1 MKKIIL
7 LVAILLALALVFVG
21 CNKGENDATDTQ
33 SNAPTQERDDGED
46 GEDVQIPEGAVRVSL
61 DAGCRIIYAEG
72 SFDNAN
78 VVYGELMMIDSDAYD
93 SIGYYT
99 MIKSGKS
106 YANDGKFEILIGM
119 TDNEASAKSCEKL
132 ETYLDYT
139 VDVIDGKI
147 VINSY
152 SPTRLGEAVDYFL
165 SRLELVGEEV
175 VYVPENKQNIGKYT
189 DYPAASVNVAGVSL
203 SEFSFVY
210 PKDANSYELDSV
222 RMMIDWI
229 GTNTGAIVSMRDD
242 STEERP
248 YEILMGKTNREAT
261 VNAMADLELN
271 EYLFKV
277 YVRAEEIDI
286 VIAYANVVTMNKLVE
301 TIAEE
306 ISSSGLVPEEIKG
319 IIEEEKM
326 IVSSISQLRDPCIL
340 LENGVYYAYGT
351 GWVCYVNNSGDL
363 AGEWTLIGNVVD
375 VPEDAVDNHWAPEV
389 HKYNGKYYMFTTY
402 KSAKTGHRGCTV
414 LRADTPVG
422 PFVEISDGHV
432 TPADW
437 DSIDGT
443 LYIDEEGQP
452 WMVFVHEWT
461 STDDGIG
468 RMAAAKMSDDLTRLI
483 SEPIELFRAD
493 DPSWTDRQVTDG
505 CWMYKCET
513 GELLMIW
520 SNSDKYGYCVGIAR
534 SDNGRIDGNW
544 SQDDQLLYS
553 KSMTGEYD
561 GGHGMIFYSIAG
573 QMYLSIHSPNSA
585 SAGRN
590 ETPVFIAIREEN
602 GTLVWD
608 N

>member
-1 MKKIIL
+1 MKKIIAL
-7 LVAILLALALVFVG
+7 ISILLSFSLLLCG
-21 CNKGENDATDTQ
+21 CNKNEETPTD
-33 SNAPTQERDDGED
+33 APTDAPTEKPTET
-46 GEDVQIPEGAVRVSL
+46 EEPEEIPEGAVILSTE
-61 DAGCRIIYAEG
+61 AGMRIIYAEG
-72 SFDNAN
+72 SFDRSNL
-78 VVYGELMMIDSDAYD
+78 VYDELMNTDPKAYNQ
-93 SIGYYT
+93 IGYYT
-99 MIKSGKS
+99 MVKADKS
-106 YANDGKFEILIGM
+106 YVDDGKLEVLIGM
-119 TDNEASAKSCEKL
+119 TGKDASESSRASL
-132 ETYLDYT
+132 GTYLDYT
-139 VDVIDGKI
+139 VSVIDKSI

-152 SPTRLGEAVDYFL
+152 SSEGLDNAVEYFVSRIKLIGET
-165 SRLELVGEEV
+165 V
-175 VYVPENKQNIGKYT
+175 VYIPEDDEHTVKHT
-189 DYPAASVNVAGVSL
+189 DYPAPNVDVAGVAL

-229 GTNTGAIVSMRDD
+229 GTNTGAIIAMRDD

-261 VNAMADLELN
+261 VNAMEDLELN

-286 VIAYANVVTMNKLVE
+286 VIAYANVITMNKLVE

-363 AGEWTLIGNVVD
+363 AGGWNLIGNVVD
-375 VPEDAVDNHWAPEV
+375 VPEDAIDCYWAPEV

-534 SDNGRIDGNW
+534 SDNGKIDGNW

>member
-1 MKKIIL
+1 MKKIIAL
-7 LVAILLALALVFVG
+7 ISILLSLSLLLCG
-21 CNKGENDATDTQ
+21 CNKNEETPTD
-33 SNAPTQERDDGED
+33 APTDAPTEKPTET
-46 GEDVQIPEGAVRVSL
+46 EEPEEIPEGAVILSTE
-61 DAGCRIIYAEG
+61 AGMRIIYAEG
-72 SFDNAN
+72 SFDRSNL
-78 VVYGELMMIDSDAYD
+78 VYDELMNTDPKAYNQ
-93 SIGYYT
+93 IGYYT
-99 MIKSGKS
+99 MVKADKS
-106 YANDGKFEILIGM
+106 YVDDGKLEVLIGM
-119 TDNEASAKSCEKL
+119 TGKDASESSRASL
-132 ETYLDYT
+132 GTYLDYT
-139 VDVIDGKI
+139 VSVIDKSI

-152 SPTRLGEAVDYFL
+152 SSEGLDNAVEYFVSRIKLIGET
-165 SRLELVGEEV
+165 V
-175 VYVPENKQNIGKYT
+175 VYIPEDDEHTVKHT
-189 DYPAASVNVAGVSL
+189 DYPAPNVDVAGVAL

-229 GTNTGAIVSMRDD
+229 GTNTGAIIAMRDD

-261 VNAMADLELN
+261 VNAMEDLELN

-286 VIAYANVVTMNKLVE
+286 VIAYANVITMNKLVE

-363 AGEWTLIGNVVD
+363 AGGWNLIGNVVD
-375 VPEDAVDNHWAPEV
+375 VPEDAIDCYWAPEV

-585 SAGRN
+585 GDGRK

>member
-1 MKKIIL
+1 MTGK
-7 LVAILLALALVFVG
+7 
-21 CNKGENDATDTQ
+21 
-33 SNAPTQERDDGED
+33 NASEKSRE
-46 GEDVQIPEGAVRVSL
+46 SL
-61 DAGCRIIYAEG
+61 G
-72 SFDNAN
+72 
-78 VVYGELMMIDSDAYD
+78 
-93 SIGYYT
+93 
-99 MIKSGKS
+99 
-106 YANDGKFEILIGM
+106 
-119 TDNEASAKSCEKL
+119 
-132 ETYLDYT
+132 TYLDYT
-139 VDVIDGKI
+139 VSVIDGSI
-147 VINSY
+147 AINSC
-152 SPTRLGEAVDYFL
+152 SPEGLDNAVEYFISRIKLIGET
-165 SRLELVGEEV
+165 V
-175 VYVPENKQNIGKYT
+175 VYIPESKEHTVKHT
-189 DYPAASVNVAGVSL
+189 DYPAPNVDVAGVSL

-229 GTNTGAIVSMRDD
+229 GTNTGAIVKMRDD
-242 STEERP
+242 STEKSP
-248 YEILMGKTNREAT
+248 HEILMGKTNRDAT
-261 VNAMADLELN
+261 AEAMADLELN

-277 YVRAEEIDI
+277 YVNEEEINI
-286 VIAYANVVTMNKLVE
+286 VIAYANTVTMNTLIEAIVS
-301 TIAEE
+301 E
-306 ISSSGLVPEEIKG
+306 ISSSGSVPEEIKG

-326 IVSSISQLRDPCIL
+326 IVSTISQLRDPCIL
-340 LENGVYYAYGT
+340 VDNGVYYAYGT
-351 GWVCYVNNSGDL
+351 GWVCYRNASGDL
-363 AGEWTLIGNVVD
+363 AGNWESLGVVVD

-520 SNSDKYGYCVGIAR
+520 SNFSNEGYCVGIAR
-534 SDNGRIDGNW
+534 SDNGKIDGNW

-561 GGHGMIFYSIAG
+561 GGHGMIFTATDEKS
-573 QMYLSIHSPNSA
+573 YLSVHSPNNLEGGLS
-585 SAGRN
+585 
-590 ETPVFIAIREEN
+590 EEVVFLPIKEEN
-602 GTLVWD
+602 GKIVCEK
-608 N
+608 